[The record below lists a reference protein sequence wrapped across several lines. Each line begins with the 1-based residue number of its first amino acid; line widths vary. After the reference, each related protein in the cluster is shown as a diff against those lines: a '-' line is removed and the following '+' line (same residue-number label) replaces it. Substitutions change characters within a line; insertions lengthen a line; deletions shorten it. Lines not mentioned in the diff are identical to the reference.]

1 MQSMWKAWE
10 QLGSS
15 RTRSRSTNWLRHTAH
30 SDTDILPATPPPSAS
45 KAAAVN
51 LTTGSMRMSGR
62 PRPCRSSVATALMT
76 EGSRSSRARRRHG
89 GWRDQNARSS
99 WHLVTKA

>member
-15 RTRSRSTNWLRHTAH
+15 RTHSRSTNSLRHTAH
-30 SDTDILPATPPPSAS
+30 SDTEILPASQ
-45 KAAAVN
+45 AAAVN

-62 PRPCRSSVATALMT
+62 PRPCPSSAGTEPTT
-76 EGSRSSRARRRHG
+76 EGSRPSRARRRHG